1 MAGFKI
7 LFEKVNCWK
16 NPICQFFVHNVLIT
30 RPHVFGP
37 RLWFWA
43 LVIPHQ
49 SEFAI
54 LKSDCNFWRYGLKK
68 KNTFCSTQPEPR
80 VGSRN
85 KSVRARRRIMGYL
98 HVTFRNCN
106 PASLWERSRQSCC
119 CKKNNN
125 NNNKKDSPDFR
136 KTIKDFENRN
146 LLTRTVNL
154 HKVQILKDFSRN
166 TSQDAASIKINSFE
180 IWAKLFEIWAIENY
194 SLLRNIYSVSI
205 QCYNNVLVIKNVALN
220 MFNL

>member
-1 MAGFKI
+1 MWQIQIF
-7 LFEKVNCWK
+7 
-16 NPICQFFVHNVLIT
+16 QFFGHNVLMT
-30 RPHVFGP
+30 RSSVFGP
-37 RLWFWA
+37 TLWFWA
-43 LVIPHQ
+43 LMTPHH
-49 SEFAI
+49 STFTF
-54 LKSDCNFWRYGLKK
+54 LKSDCNFLRYGLKK
-68 KNTFCSTQPEPR
+68 KNTFCSTQPEPW
-80 VGSRN
+80 VESRN
-85 KSVRARRRIMGYL
+85 KSVAAHRRIMGYV
-98 HVTFRNCN
+98 HVKFGSCNCD
-106 PASLWERSRQSCC
+106 SLRERSGQSSGCNR
-119 CKKNNN
+119 NNN
-125 NNNKKDSPDFR
+125 NNNKKDSPDSK

-146 LLTRTVNL
+146 LLITRTVNL